1 MPQLI
6 TISVVGGKQLA
17 MGATW
22 NLQLATGSRLLH
34 TSLAAARHDEIV
46 TVTLCAASQAC
57 AGVSA
62 VLSVPVCVSVC
73 ASVPVCVR
81 SLCKMFLFIF
91 IALFIIH
98 FVRPSRSTHA

>member
-17 MGATW
+17 KGATC
-22 NLQLATGSRLLH
+22 NLQLATGSGLLH

-62 VLSVPVCVSVC
+62 VLSVS
-73 ASVPVCVR
+73 VCVR
-81 SLCKMFLFIF
+81 VCVLC
-91 IALFIIH
+91 
-98 FVRPSRSTHA
+98 V